1 MTDEETTPT
10 ESRGLS
16 RRTIVQGAAWSV
28 PVIAA
33 AVALPLAAASVAA
46 TVEFVNGPYS
56 VTGCGTLGDVV
67 VRATTDGTT
76 PVAAGTLITVTLPS
90 GLTWEDGSSGP
101 RVLPANGSGQV
112 TLSGIQAGPAASNP
126 VITASATGANASA
139 PVSVAAASGPF
150 AFYAIR
156 NGQTSNGPFPGVPV
170 GSTALGD
177 RYYLTPDG
185 TLLYADGTTAE
196 TIATGVTSAAMYVTA
211 DLRFI
216 ANYATS
222 AGAFYVIRSGQ
233 TAGGQFPGVPA
244 GSTPLGDRY
253 WLTSDGTFLYS
264 DGINPVETIA
274 TGVTNANGYVVPGD
288 GRYIADYVTAAGAF
302 FVIRNG
308 QTAGG
313 QFPGVPGGSTSMGDR
328 YFLTPD
334 GTLLYSDGIN
344 AVETIATGVTGASAY
359 VTPDGRYVADYVTS
373 AGGFYVIRNGQTAT
387 GPFPGVP
394 AGSTPLGDRYFLTA
408 DGELIYSDANGSEV
422 IATGVTSASTN
433 ILDDGRYIANYVVG
447 GC

>member
-76 PVAAGTLITVTLPS
+76 PVAAGTLITVTLPT

-150 AFYAIR
+150 AFVSIR
-156 NGQTSNGPFPGVPV
+156 GTNSADGPFPGVPL
-170 GSTALGD
+170 GSTAVGD
-177 RYYLTPDG
+177 RYFLTSDG
-185 TLLYADGTTAE
+185 TLLYADGTTVE
-196 TIATGVTSAAMYVTA
+196 TIATGVTDAEMYVTP

-216 ANYATS
+216 ANYSTS
-222 AGAFYVIRSGQ
+222 AGGFYVVRGG
-233 TAGGQFPGVPA
+233 AAGGGQFPGVPA

-264 DGINPVETIA
+264 DGFTTETIA
-274 TGVTNANGYVVPGD
+274 TGVTDANGYVTPD
-288 GRYIADYVTAAGAF
+288 GRYVADYITSAGAF
-302 FVIRNG
+302 YVVRNG
-308 QTAGG
+308 ATFGG
-313 QFPGVPGGSTSMGDR
+313 QFPGVPAGSTSMGDR

-334 GTLLYSDGIN
+334 GSLMYATAQGSE
-344 AVETIATGVTGASAY
+344 VIATGVTAASAY
-359 VTPDGRYVADYVTS
+359 VTPDGRYVADYITS
-373 AGGFYVIRNGQTAT
+373 AGAFYVIRNGQTAT
-387 GPFPGVP
+387 GPFPNVP
-394 AGSTPLGDRYFLTA
+394 AGSTPLGDRYFLTS
-408 DGELIYSDANGSEV
+408 DGVLLYSNGVTTET
-422 IATGVTSASTN
+422 IATNVASASTS
-433 ILDDGRYIANYVVG
+433 ILNDGRYIVDYVVG